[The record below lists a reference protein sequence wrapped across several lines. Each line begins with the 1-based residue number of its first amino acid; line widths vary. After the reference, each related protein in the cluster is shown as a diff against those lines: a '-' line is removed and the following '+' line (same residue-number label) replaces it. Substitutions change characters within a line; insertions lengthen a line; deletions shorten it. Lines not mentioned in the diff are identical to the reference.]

1 MKPVLVPLFG
11 LLAVFS
17 SAWAAQELGSEQ
29 PPRSGY
35 TFLGPELQALQDD
48 EFSNPGTLWLGQ
60 GEELWSTA
68 GPQSQPSCA
77 SCHDDAEASMA
88 GVAARYP
95 AFDPEAGHVINLEQ
109 QINQCRS
116 ERQGLEPLPYES
128 DALLALTLYVTAQ
141 SDGMPVD
148 VDIDGPARESYE
160 RGAAQFDQRIGQLN
174 MSCRNCHVEN
184 VGNRLRGEPISQGQ
198 INGFP
203 IYRLLWNSPAS
214 THRMFAWCNEAVRA
228 EPFEAGSQDY
238 VDLELFLK
246 ARAEGLA
253 IESPAVRR

>member
-1 MKPVLVPLFG
+1 MKAALVPLIG
-11 LLAVFS
+11 ILAIFS
-17 SAWAAQELGSEQ
+17 SAWVAQELQLEQ
-29 PPRSGY
+29 QTRSGY

-48 EFSNPGTLWLGQ
+48 EFSNPGTLWLDQ
-60 GEELWSTA
+60 GAQLWTEA
-68 GPQSQPSCA
+68 GPQSQQSCA
-77 SCHDDAEASMA
+77 SCHDDAAVSMA

-95 AFDPEAGHVINLEQ
+95 AFDPELGHVINLEQ

-116 ERQGLEPLPYES
+116 ERQSLDPLPYES

-141 SDGMPVD
+141 SDGMPID

-160 RGAAQFDQRIGQLN
+160 GGAAQFSQRIGQLN
-174 MSCRNCHVEN
+174 MSCQNCHVEN

-228 EPFEAGSQDY
+228 EPFEAGSQSY

-246 ARAEGLA
+246 ARAEGLEIETPA
-253 IESPAVRR
+253 IRR